1 MSDVSM
7 SSIQSWSD
15 AFHALRAQAEA
26 NRGAITAPTPDSPD
40 AFTFP
45 RTTGQDVLAISVAF
59 DAAVRAHA
67 PSSILQRWLAENDLI
82 ATQSP
87 WTLADPYV
95 GNRSYWSTLALVV
108 IELDRGDAPLPAS
121 EVWDDVMKQLGAPA
135 GQLRNA
141 AGAMLITLFTAPTW
155 AEMADRQLQLFRV
168 LRGED
173 RIAHARLPIIPRTCN
188 ADVLELARYWTEQLA
203 RIGSEAADTHARL
216 VYTRWPDVVG
226 NVVQFAKR
234 GHPRATYPL
243 NAELWIALAM
253 LAQSDACHQIPAPW
267 AFQTPPAP
275 PKDRGPIT
283 RNATPEGTTV
293 ELPDAK
299 TYEDAAVVQRDFFVN
314 LRGVEDK
321 TGVLGIRA
329 PRTTIGDVR
338 QLAVYWSQAL
348 RK

>member
-1 MSDVSM
+1 
-7 SSIQSWSD
+7 
-15 AFHALRAQAEA
+15 
-26 NRGAITAPTPDSPD
+26 
-40 AFTFP
+40 
-45 RTTGQDVLAISVAF
+45 
-59 DAAVRAHA
+59 
-67 PSSILQRWLAENDLI
+67 
-82 ATQSP
+82 
-87 WTLADPYV
+87 
-95 GNRSYWSTLALVV
+95 
-108 IELDRGDAPLPAS
+108 
-121 EVWDDVMKQLGAPA
+121 MKQLSAPA

-173 RIAHARLPIIPRTCN
+173 RIAHARLAIIPRTCN

-203 RIGSEAADTHARL
+203 RIGSDAADTHARL

-234 GHPRATYPL
+234 GYPRATYPL
-243 NAELWIALAM
+243 NAEFWTALAM

-267 AFQTPPAP
+267 AFQTPPTP

-314 LRGVEDK
+314 LRGAEDK

-348 RK
+348 RKVGDPNFADISHSTVLERWRAAAADVHPPRRQLERGLRAQRRLLERGDHAREPAAGYRRDTRALVDLRRLARSQRREPARDDRRAPRHAEEPRTASL